1 MMLKMVQVLRGISSK
16 DPGLNIIR
24 PYRTGPSLWEG
35 TGSQGTLKPD
45 PLPRDTTRE
54 VVSP

>member
-1 MMLKMVQVLRGISSK
+1 MMLKMVQVLRDISSK

-24 PYRTGPSLWEG
+24 PYRTGLSLWER

-45 PLPRDTTRE
+45 PLPRDTAPE
-54 VVSP
+54 VVSS

>member
-24 PYRTGPSLWEG
+24 PYRTGLSLWER

-45 PLPRDTTRE
+45 PLPRDTAPE
-54 VVSP
+54 VVSS

>member
-1 MMLKMVQVLRGISSK
+1 MMLKMAQVLRGISSK

-45 PLPRDTTRE
+45 PLPRDTTLE